1 MVKYQIRSRDLISIV
16 NEIKA
21 GRLIPDA
28 YFQRNLVWRDIHKQ
42 DFIKTIL
49 LGLPF
54 PQIFISRGKIDVE
67 NMTTTSCVVDGQ
79 QRINAIIDYIDDIFD
94 VEGKKYSDLSGDEKA
109 EFLKYEIATIELDL
123 DNTDQRVKEIFQRV
137 NRTANSLTVIEKI
150 ASEYAP
156 SEYMLVANLLIGNFD
171 IDEYQDEDSYK
182 LDPNI
187 PNTFIEWS
195 KDHKVTKTSKLIL
208 NKGIFTEREIARKV
222 HLMHMLNILS
232 TVVGSFFNRNE
243 HTTEFLNDYAQEFS
257 QKEEIV
263 NLFEKTSDY
272 YLKLR
277 FGNKSYWHNKA
288 NFFSL
293 YVAICKHLQEGKEI
307 DVLALK
313 AKLEVFEL
321 NTPPEYKLAAKEAV
335 NNVGQRLLRNRYI
348 VDLLTQSNE

>member
-79 QRINAIIDYIDDIFD
+79 QRINAIIGFIDDKFD
-94 VEGKKYSDLSGDEKA
+94 VDGKKYSELNGSEKS

-137 NRTANSLTVIEKI
+137 NRAANALTVIEKM

-156 SEYMLVANLLIGNFD
+156 SEFMLVANLLIGNFD
-171 IDEYQDEDSYK
+171 IEEFQEDDEYRI
-182 LDPNI
+182 DPNI
-187 PNTFIEWS
+187 PVAFIEWS
-195 KDHKVTKTSKLIL
+195 KCHKSPKTSKLVL
-208 NKGIFTEREIARKV
+208 SKGVYTEREIARKV
-222 HLMHMLNILS
+222 HLMHMLNIVS
-232 TVVGSFFNRNE
+232 TVVGSFFHRNE
-243 HTTEFLNDYAQEFS
+243 QTLEFLNDYAQEFPDK
-257 QKEEIV
+257 QEIV
-263 NLFEKTSDY
+263 ELFERTSDI
-272 YLKLR
+272 YLKFK

-293 YVAICKHLQEGKEI
+293 FVAICKHLQAGNEI
-307 DVLALK
+307 DVPELK
-313 AKLEVFEL
+313 GKLEQFEV
-321 NTPPEYKLAAKEAV
+321 NTPAEYKLAAKEAV
-335 NNVGQRLLRNRYI
+335 NNLGMRTLRNGYL
-348 VDLLTQSNE
+348 VAML